1 MCGSLGPASANQ
13 AALDVAVGHLESS
26 GHIVVAV
33 DQLAE
38 VPNFRPQLVD
48 DAGTVV
54 DTLRAS
60 LESCDGLLLAV
71 PEYAGGLAG
80 VVKNAL
86 DWMVGSASL
95 YHRPVGVLSAGT
107 TGGVF
112 ALEQTIRTLSWQGA
126 LVVDS
131 LSISAPRTK
140 IDTDGRFVEPGTIAA
155 IERWADT
162 LIAAINAAPGV
173 RRALVADVVTPYGI
187 DPARFGELPP
197 ARVT

>member
-1 MCGSLGPASANQ
+1 
-13 AALDVAVGHLESS
+13 
-26 GHIVVAV
+26 
-33 DQLAE
+33 
-38 VPNFRPQLVD
+38 
-48 DAGTVV
+48 
-54 DTLRAS
+54 
-60 LESCDGLLLAV
+60 LLLAV